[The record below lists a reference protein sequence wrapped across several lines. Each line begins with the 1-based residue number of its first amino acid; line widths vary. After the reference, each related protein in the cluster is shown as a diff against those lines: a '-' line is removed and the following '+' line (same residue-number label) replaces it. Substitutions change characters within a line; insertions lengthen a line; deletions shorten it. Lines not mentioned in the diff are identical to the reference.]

1 MQPSPYTP
9 GEVARGVP
17 GRAVQVAQADERLA
31 YLVDLQRLVGRVRV
45 DIAARGIGKTSLL
58 REIQRRADARGALTV
73 WVTAGEQAGL
83 VAALADEIAR
93 RTAEWHN
100 DTLSRLREALGRLT
114 VTVGVPGIATVEAR
128 FGRDE
133 QPPTHGVR
141 EFEAVVRRTV
151 EAAHKED
158 RTGLVLFVDE
168 IQSADPAGL
177 RTLAYA
183 WQHLQSEG
191 RDIPAAVFAAGL
203 PNAPEVIASVVT
215 FSERFAYRP
224 LQRLDD
230 DATMVALAGPS
241 RALGVWWDDE
251 ALAAAL
257 TEVQGYPYS
266 VQLLGDAV
274 WTAAGFPDRG
284 AALTLAH
291 VEEGLVQM
299 RADLDA
305 LFRVRWEKSTPA
317 EQQFM
322 RAMAAHGDGP
332 VRRGDIAAHLGAET
346 EQISVPRARLLDK
359 GMIEVAGRGRLDF
372 SIPGFAQWVR
382 ERDAQP
388 AG

>member
-45 DIAARGIGKTSLL
+45 DVAARGIGKTSLL
-58 REIQRRADARGALTV
+58 REIQRRAEARGALTV

-100 DTLSRLREALGRLT
+100 ETLGRLREALGRLT
-114 VTVGVPGIATVEAR
+114 FTVGVPGVATVEAR

-191 RDIPAAVFAAGL
+191 QDVPAAVFAAGL

-274 WTAAGFPDRG
+274 WTAAGLPGPRRG
-284 AALTLAH
+284 ADPRARRGGPGADARRPGRAVPGAVGEVDAGRAAVH
-291 VEEGLVQM
+291 ARHGRARRRAGAPRRHRGAPRRRD
-299 RADLDA
+299 RADLGTA
-305 LFRVRWEKSTPA
+305 GPA
-317 EQQFM
+317 ARQG
-322 RAMAAHGDGP
+322 HD
-332 VRRGDIAAHLGAET
+332 RGGR
-346 EQISVPRARLLDK
+346 PRAAGLLDP
-359 GMIEVAGRGRLDF
+359 RLRAV
-372 SIPGFAQWVR
+372 GA
-382 ERDAQP
+382 
-388 AG
+388 